1 MKLGII
7 LTATVK
13 PNVKGGN
20 FSEVERLEMYASTL
34 RYYSHEIE
42 KKYPV
47 ILVENSNAD
56 ISALQREFNDSLD
69 LTIFQFRPDNSVNYE
84 GFDSSKGKGY
94 NEYLMIKKGIEQ
106 WNTNR
111 SSDISHFLKITGR
124 YPMLNIRS
132 IIKEIQRRA
141 DDKPIV
147 FMGDIKDTCVYKFIG
162 RDTLSSHWGD
172 SRFFMADIE
181 FYRENLVDCY
191 KEMNDYQTGKWA
203 EDYFLNLSRKYRHDS
218 RFIFRYRTQVRFGGV
233 SGTFSSLNN
242 ARGYNSR
249 FNKIKADIRQ
259 IIRLLFPNIWF

>member
-20 FSEVERLEMYASTL
+20 FSEEERLEMYASTL
-34 RYYSHEIE
+34 RYYSHEIG
-42 KKYPV
+42 KKHPI

-56 ISALQREFNDSLD
+56 ISALQREFIDSLD
-69 LTIFQFRPDNSVNYE
+69 LTIFQFRPDNPNSYE

-94 NEYLMIKKGIEQ
+94 NEYLMIKKGIE
-106 WNTNR
+106 NLTENLNN
-111 SSDISHFLKITGR
+111 DITHFLKITGR
-124 YPMLNIRS
+124 YPMLNICS
-132 IIKEIQRRA
+132 IINEIERRV
-141 DDKPIV
+141 DGNHIV
-147 FMGDIKDTCVYKFIG
+147 YMGDIKDTCVYKLIG

-181 FYRENLVDCY
+181 FYRENLADCY
-191 KEMNDYQTGKWA
+191 KEMDDYQAGKWA
-203 EDYFLNLSRKYRHDS
+203 EDYFLNLSRKHRQDS

-242 ARGYNSR
+242 ARGYDSQFNR
-249 FNKIKADIRQ
+249 FKAGIRQ
-259 IIRLLFPNIWF
+259 IFRILFPYIWF